1 MITSKDVFAKRKA
14 GEIEEAYRIALQRMG
29 APNKGEWDDRAFG
42 WCLIDLIKRDVK
54 AGHQANL
61 AHYRQQLEAIVV
73 PYNDDVLTKQRQFA
87 ISLCNQQGQHVNE
100 AKQLSK
106 AGQHDRAAVI
116 YRELLQ
122 YTPGDRE
129 LSVSLGWELYRL
141 AKKLPDQIDTNLQ
154 PMKKNLNEYLRL
166 NVEKP
171 SLLHSV
177 MLQMAAKF
185 SGADGF
191 NMAAFCRLWNLDFLR
206 TEDWERFRTDEG
218 KELPALAER
227 VIQQASKEAG
237 KSQDPRLASYI
248 LPYLDQALG
257 EYSDN
262 IWLFL
267 NKAKVL
273 LALQRNEDAF
283 KFALDVARAK
293 SNDYWIWELLGDIC
307 GADDPDLS
315 LSCYCKALLC
325 SSDDRFS
332 VKVRGK
338 LAKSLV
344 ERNRFPEAKF
354 EINRFLE
361 IKRQEGNKVP
371 PEIEQFGK
379 QDWYSAT
386 LTPGSNDKFYKGN
399 AGVAESAL
407 FSQLPWIS
415 ANVGDVFTIPGKED
429 KPKRRIYLNG
439 ASEPIEV
446 VIPDKKF
453 DLSGSVVGHPIKV
466 KGEWDNQKR
475 FQIFSVDKRHPG
487 EAWDVFKDQL
497 AVVDNVNRDKKLIHF
512 LVSEVIDGIVPFSEL
527 DGDYSEGD
535 VIRVRLSRY
544 STGRGERFRVLSV
557 SKALVPAPVGLKKEF
572 QESIS
577 VHESGFAFTSSDV
590 FLPAQLVT
598 KNSLRNG
605 DFIKGMALL
614 SYNKKRS
621 EWGWKAFKVMKNSI

>member
-1 MITSKDVFAKRKA
+1 MITSKDVFAKRKT
-14 GEIEEAYRIALQRMG
+14 GEIEEAYQMALQRMG
-29 APNKGEWDDRAFG
+29 APDKDEWDDRAFG
-42 WCLIDLIKRDVK
+42 WCLIDLIKRDTK
-54 AGHQANL
+54 AGQQANL
-61 AHYRQQLEAIVV
+61 SHYRQQLEAITV
-73 PYNDDVLTKQRQFA
+73 PESDDVLTKQRQFA
-87 ISLCNQQGQHVNE
+87 ISLCNPQGQRVNE

-106 AGQHDRAAVI
+106 AGQHDRAAAI

-122 YTPGDRE
+122 DTPVDRD

-141 AKKLPDQIDTNLQ
+141 SKQLLDQSDVNLQ
-154 PMKKNLNEYLRL
+154 PIKQNLNEYLRL

-177 MLQMAAKF
+177 ILQVAAKF
-185 SGADGF
+185 AGADRF
-191 NMAAFCRLWNLDFLR
+191 NMAAFCRLWNLEFLR
-206 TEDWERFRTDEG
+206 PEDWERFRTDDS

-237 KSQDPRLASYI
+237 RTQDPRLASYI
-248 LPYLDQALG
+248 LPYLDRALG

-273 LALQRNEDAF
+273 LTLQRNEDAF

-293 SNDYWIWELLGDIC
+293 SNDYWVWELLGDIC
-307 GADDPDLS
+307 ANDDPDLS

-338 LAKSLV
+338 LASLLV
-344 ERNRFPEAKF
+344 ERSKFPEAKF

-361 IKRQEGNKVP
+361 IKRREGNKVP
-371 PEIEQFGK
+371 PEIERFEN
-379 QDWYSAT
+379 QDWYST
-386 LTPGSNDKFYKGN
+386 TPRSGSNDEFYKGN
-399 AGVAESAL
+399 SGAAESAL
-407 FSQLPWIS
+407 FSKLPWVS

-429 KPKRRIYLNG
+429 KPKRRIYLKG
-439 ASEPIEV
+439 ASEPVEV

-453 DLSGSVVGHPIKV
+453 DLSRSVLGDPIKV

-475 FQIFSVDKRHPG
+475 FQMFSVDKREPG

-497 AVVDNVNRDKKLIHF
+497 AVVDHVNRDKKLIHF
-512 LVSEVIDGIVPFSEL
+512 LVSKVIDGVVPFSEL

-544 STGRGERFRVLSV
+544 STARGERFRVLSV
-557 SKALVPAPVGLKKEF
+557 RKAQDPAPIGLKKEF
-572 QESIS
+572 RESVS
-577 VHESGFAFTSSDV
+577 VHESGFAFTSSDI
-590 FLPAQLVT
+590 FIPANLVT
-598 KNSLRNG
+598 KNNIWDG
-605 DFIKGMALL
+605 DFVNGTALI

-621 EWGWKAFKVMKNSI
+621 EWGWRASKVSKT

>member
-1 MITSKDVFAKRKA
+1 MTTSKDVFAKRKA
-14 GEIEEAYRIALQRMG
+14 GEIEEAYQMALQRMG
-29 APNKGEWDDRAFG
+29 APDKDEWDDRAFG
-42 WCLIDLIKRDVK
+42 WCLIDLIKRDAK
-54 AGHQANL
+54 AGQQANL
-61 AHYRQQLEAIVV
+61 SHYRQQLEAITV
-73 PYNDDVLTKQRQFA
+73 PESDDVLTKQRQFA
-87 ISLCNQQGQHVNE
+87 ISLCNPQGQRVNE

-106 AGQHDRAAVI
+106 AGQHDRAAAI

-122 YTPGDRE
+122 DTPGDRD

-141 AKKLPDQIDTNLQ
+141 VKKLLDQSDANLQ
-154 PMKKNLNEYLRL
+154 PIKQNLNEYLRL

-177 MLQMAAKF
+177 ILQVAAKF
-185 SGADGF
+185 AGADRF
-191 NMAAFCRLWNLDFLR
+191 NMAAFCRLWNLEFLR
-206 TEDWERFRTDEG
+206 TEDWERFRTDDG

-237 KSQDPRLASYI
+237 RTQDPGLASYI
-248 LPYLDQALG
+248 LPYLDRALG

-262 IWLFL
+262 IWLIL

-273 LALQRNEDAF
+273 LTLQRNEDAF

-293 SNDYWIWELLGDIC
+293 PNDYWVWELLGDIC
-307 GADDPDLS
+307 STDDPDLS

-338 LAKSLV
+338 LASLLV
-344 ERNRFPEAKF
+344 ERSKFPEAKF

-361 IKRQEGNKVP
+361 IKRREGNKVP
-371 PEIEQFGK
+371 PEIERFEN
-379 QDWYSAT
+379 QDWYFAT
-386 LTPGSNDKFYKGN
+386 PTPGSNAEFYKSK
-399 AGVAESAL
+399 ASAAENAL
-407 FSQLPWIS
+407 FSQLPWVS

-429 KPKRRIYLNG
+429 KPKRRIYLKG
-439 ASEPIEV
+439 ASEPVEV

-453 DLSGSVVGHPIKV
+453 DLSRSVLGDPIKV

-475 FQIFSVDKRHPG
+475 FQMFSVDKREPG
-487 EAWDVFKDQL
+487 ETWDVFKDQL
-497 AVVDNVNRDKKLIHF
+497 AVVDHVNRDKKLIHF
-512 LVSEVIDGIVPFSEL
+512 LVSKVIDGVVPFSEL

-544 STGRGERFRVLSV
+544 STARGERFRVLSV
-557 SKALVPAPVGLKKEF
+557 RKAQDPAPIGLKKEF
-572 QESIS
+572 RESVS
-577 VHESGFAFTSSDV
+577 VHESGFAFSSSDI
-590 FLPAQLVT
+590 FIPANLVT
-598 KNSLRNG
+598 KNNILDG
-605 DFIKGMALL
+605 DFVNGTALI

-621 EWGWKAFKVMKNSI
+621 EWGWRAFKVSRE